1 MGRLEAGF
9 RHMLEKARTS
19 ATWLLVDAR
28 EQEALDHFNEATRR
42 CKRRREP
49 LELEAGDEVV

>member
-1 MGRLEAGF
+1 
-9 RHMLEKARTS
+9 MLEKARTS

-49 LELEAGDEVV
+49 LELEAGDEVVV